1 MSSTTTTTIASSNFQ
16 FFLDALDDYA
26 KQTGID
32 ITNNPFADKLQSCH
46 SPESVL
52 DLLQDK
58 AKEFKDYREGNR
70 NVISCLNP
78 VVQTLH
84 TFAPILSEVAGL
96 VSHVLDNLSS

>member
-1 MSSTTTTTIASSNFQ
+1 MSSTSTTTIASSNFQ
-16 FFLDALDDYA
+16 FFLDALADYA

-32 ITNNPFADKLQSCH
+32 IINNPFADKLQSCH

-70 NVISCLNP
+70 NVISCLSP
-78 VVQTLH
+78 VVRTLH
-84 TFAPILSEVAGL
+84 TFSPILSEVAGL
-96 VSHVLDNLSS
+96 VSHVLGKLLS